1 MIWSKDLHEHR
12 DVDIIRKN
20 IPENGPQATA
30 YKRILR
36 NMDWD
41 DMHDIYNIILGLT
54 AAVKTMMEI
63 LVRNQVRINNGIN
76 EE

>member
-12 DVDIIRKN
+12 DLDIIRKN
-20 IPENGPQATA
+20 MPENGPQATA

-36 NMDWD
+36 DMDWD

-54 AAVKTMMEI
+54 AAIKTMMEI

>member
-12 DVDIIRKN
+12 DLDIIRKN
-20 IPENGPQATA
+20 MPENGPQATA

-63 LVRNQVRINNGIN
+63 LVRNQVRINNGSK
-76 EE
+76 

>member
-12 DVDIIRKN
+12 DLDIIRKN
-20 IPENGPQATA
+20 MPENGPQATA

>member
-12 DVDIIRKN
+12 DLDIIRKN
-20 IPENGPQATA
+20 MPGNGPQATA